1 MKSIKI
7 GRNEYEI
14 KKGDYILYNGAC
26 YQFITSDKRMLKFKN
41 HQKIDALTIPKTT
54 IKKIPLDLMQKKSFN
69 YNGVELVRWI
79 F

>member
-26 YQFITSDKRMLKFKN
+26 YQFITFDKRILDFKN
-41 HQKIDALTIPKTT
+41 HQKIHSLTIPKTT

-69 YNGVELVRWI
+69 YNGIELVRWV